1 MADNSD
7 GSSKPDGQRGHEPDS
22 PRPARVRQQ
31 ASQPL
36 TADAPPGKTPV
47 GELIKV
53 TGSGLSGPFV
63 RRPVMTVLLT
73 LSAIVAG
80 IATYG
85 KLAVN
90 DLPAVDYPVINVSCS
105 YPGANPTTMANN
117 IATPLEKQFL
127 QIPGLDIVT
136 SSSTQSNTSL
146 TLQFNLSKS
155 ITDAATDV
163 QAAIQRATGKLP
175 VDLPS
180 PPTFTKTNPND
191 QAIYLLGLLS
201 DTMTDGDLY
210 KYAST
215 AVQQRIAILPGVS
228 QVNVYGVQAAIRIKA
243 DPAALASRGLTMDDL
258 ANAIKAGTVYSG
270 AGQFDGPHRTFVLL
284 PNGQIDQA
292 EGYRNLIVARNRD
305 GSPVFLRDVSDVKQS
320 VQDERLSRTF
330 WARGFSPPGSVVV
343 LAVSRQAGA
352 NAVEVAK
359 SVKALFPELR
369 ASLPGSITLV
379 PIFDRSQSIVSSV
392 ADVQWTLVIAFVLVV
407 LVIYVFLGRATDTLI
422 PAVALPLS
430 LFITVTVMYMLDYS
444 INNLTLMALTLAI
457 GFLVDDAI
465 VFLENVVRRA
475 EHGESILKATYNSAG
490 EISFTILSMTLSLAA
505 VFIPLVF
512 LPGLLGRIF
521 REFSVTII
529 VAILASGLVSLTLTP
544 LMCARILGER
554 KAGHKRT
561 RMEGW
566 TGEFIQRVIASYGR
580 ALDKFLDR
588 AWLTIPIILLCFVG
602 LWFFFTHLPFTLL
615 PPGDSGFIRG
625 VFIAQEGS
633 SPAQMRA
640 YQQLVNQK
648 LQEDPNIAQF
658 FTLAG
663 FSSRTAGS
671 QALIFGFLKP
681 KDQRPPIDQ
690 CILQLQKSIGTIP
703 GVTAVLQPNPVL
715 QINVGVTNQ
724 TQGQYAYTVSG
735 IVPDDVYGAADQ
747 LMAKLRTFKGFATV
761 RSDFYN
767 NTPNLTVDIDR
778 ERAATY
784 GVSTAAV
791 ESLLR
796 TAYSQNYVYLIKQ
809 PDDQYQVILEVD
821 DNERATPGDLNN
833 LYVRGTTPTG
843 AGNPTNA
850 TGSSGAGATPSG
862 VGVTPGQAVTTGTAS
877 NLVPLRAVT
886 STRQV
891 VGPQAVNHFN
901 QFTSVTINFNLLPN
915 VAIGDATTFIE
926 NAFAQVRQQY
936 PGVQATFQGEALVFR
951 QLFSALPL
959 LLISAIFVMYVILGI
974 LYESYVHPITV
985 LFPAIVPAVVGGLF
999 TLWLFGSTLSLYSV
1013 IGLFLLLGIVKK
1025 NGIMVVDFALQRIDE
1040 GWDLRSAIHEASI
1053 ERFRPI
1059 MMTTLAALMGAVPL
1073 AVGFGSDASSRR
1085 PLGLVIVGGLILS
1098 QMVTL
1103 FITPVIYLWLEWFQ
1117 EHVLDRVPFLRSAH
1131 THHEGEAIPPSD
1143 VGQPAPVAS

>member
-1 MADNSD
+1 MAGEEQHDGAGKHEDNSPHTARD
-7 GSSKPDGQRGHEPDS
+7 RQQGT
-22 PRPARVRQQ
+22 RPARVG
-31 ASQPL
+31 ASPKDS
-36 TADAPPGKTPV
+36 AGAK
-47 GELIKV
+47 LIQV
-53 TGSGLSGPFV
+53 SGSGLSGPFI

-73 LSAIVAG
+73 LSVIVAG

-90 DLPAVDYPVINVSCS
+90 DLPAVDYPVIQVTCA

-127 QIPGLDIVT
+127 QIPGLDIIT
-136 SSSTQSNTSL
+136 SASTQGNTSF
-146 TLQFNLSKS
+146 TLQFVLSKS
-155 ITDAATDV
+155 IIDAATDV

-175 VDLPS
+175 LDLPS

-201 DTMTDGDLY
+201 DTLTDGDLY

-215 AVQQRIAILPGVS
+215 AVAQRIAILPGVS
-228 QVNVYGVQAAIRIKA
+228 QVNIYGVQGAIRIKA
-243 DPAALASRGLTMDDL
+243 DPAGLASRGLTMDDL
-258 ANAIKAGTVYSG
+258 AGAIKAGTVYSG
-270 AGQFDGPHRTFVLL
+270 AGQFDGVHRTFVLL

-292 EGYRNLIVARNRD
+292 DGYRNLIVARNRD
-305 GSPVFLRDVSDVKQS
+305 GSPVYLRDVADVYQS
-320 VQDERLSRTF
+320 VQDERISRTF
-330 WARGFSPPGSVVV
+330 WMRGFNPPGSVVV

-352 NAVEVAK
+352 NAVEVAN
-359 SVKALFPELR
+359 SVKALFPEIR

-379 PIFDRSQSIVSSV
+379 PVFDRSQSIVDSV
-392 ADVQWTLVIAFVLVV
+392 HDVQFTLMIAFVLVV
-407 LVIYVFLGRATDTLI
+407 LVIYIFLGRATDTLI

-430 LFITVTVMYMLDYS
+430 LLLTVAVMFTLNYS

-475 EHGESILKATYNSAG
+475 EHGESILKAAFNSAG
-490 EISFTILSMTLSLAA
+490 EISVTIMSMTLSLAA

-529 VAILASGLVSLTLTP
+529 VAILASGLISLTLTP

-554 KAGHKRT
+554 KAGHKRA
-561 RMEGW
+561 RMEKW
-566 TGEFIQRVIASYGR
+566 TSDFIQRVIAGYGK

-588 AWLTIPIILLCFVG
+588 AWLTVPILLGCILG

-633 SPAQMRA
+633 SPAQMHA
-640 YQQLVNQK
+640 YQQQVNQK
-648 LQEDPNIAQF
+648 LKDDPNIGQF

-663 FSSRTAGS
+663 FAARTSSS
-671 QALIFGFLKP
+671 QGLIFCFLKP
-681 KDQRPPIDQ
+681 RSQRLPIDQ
-690 CILQLQKSIGTIP
+690 CIPQLQKSISSIP
-703 GVTAVLQPNPVL
+703 GITAVLQPNPVL
-715 QINVGVTNQ
+715 QINVGATSQ
-724 TQGQYAYTVSG
+724 TQGQYAYTLSG
-735 IVPDDVYGAADQ
+735 IVPDDVYAAANQ
-747 LMAKLRTFKGFATV
+747 LMTKLKDFKGFASV
-761 RSDFYN
+761 RSDYYN
-767 NTPNLTVDIDR
+767 STPNLTVDIDR

-784 GVSTAAV
+784 GVSTSAV
-791 ESLLR
+791 QSLLR

-809 PDDQYQVILEVD
+809 PEDQYQVILEVKD
-821 DNERATPGDLNN
+821 KERAQPADLND
-833 LYVRGTTPTG
+833 LYVRSNTGGSFSATG
-843 AGNPTNA
+843 AGGGTI
-850 TGSSGAGATPSG
+850 TT
-862 VGVTPGQAVTTGTAS
+862 TTGTAA

-886 STRQV
+886 STKQI

-915 VAIGDATTFIE
+915 VAIGDATKFIE
-926 NAFAQVRQQY
+926 DSFAQVHQQI
-936 PGVQATFQGEALVFR
+936 PSVQATFQGEALVFR
-951 QLFSALPL
+951 QLFKSLPL
-959 LLISAIFVMYVILGI
+959 LLLSAIFVMYVILGI

-999 TLWLFGSTLSLYSV
+999 TLWAFGSSLSLYSV

-1025 NGIMVVDFALQRIDE
+1025 NGILVVDFALKRIDE
-1040 GWDLRSAIHEASI
+1040 GLSLREAIHEASL

-1073 AVGFGSDASSRR
+1073 ALGFGHDASARR
-1085 PLGLVIVGGLILS
+1085 PLGLVIVGGLIFS
-1098 QMVTL
+1098 QMITL
-1103 FITPVIYLWLEWFQ
+1103 FVTPVIYLWLEWFQ
-1117 EHVLDRVPFLRSAH
+1117 EHVLDKVPFLRSAH
-1131 THHEGEAIPPSD
+1131 MHHEGESKPTGDGEVREPM
-1143 VGQPAPVAS
+1143 PAGVA

>member
-1 MADNSD
+1 MAGSNQQD
-7 GSSKPDGQRGHEPDS
+7 GAGNGEHDS
-22 PRPARVRQQ
+22 PRRQQPAR
-31 ASQPL
+31 P
-36 TADAPPGKTPV
+36 APPGSPPQETPGGGLV
-47 GELIKV
+47 QV
-53 TGSGLSGPFV
+53 TGSGLSGPFI
-63 RRPVMTVLLT
+63 RRPVMTMLLT
-73 LSAIVAG
+73 LSVIVAG
-80 IATYG
+80 VGTYG

-90 DLPAVDYPVINVSCS
+90 DLPAVDYPIIQVTCS
-105 YPGANPTTMANN
+105 YPGANPSTMANN

-127 QIPGLDIVT
+127 QIPGLDLVT
-136 SSSTQSNTSL
+136 SASTQSNTSL

-175 VDLPS
+175 LDLPS

-191 QAIYLLGLLS
+191 QAVYLLGLLS
-201 DTMTDGDLY
+201 DTLTDGDLY

-228 QVNVYGVQAAIRIKA
+228 QVGVYGVQGAIRIKA
-243 DPAALASRGLTMDDL
+243 DPAALAARGLTMDDL
-258 ANAIKAGTVYSG
+258 SRAIQSGTVYSG
-270 AGQFDGPHRTFVLL
+270 AGQFDGPHRTFVLQ

-292 EGYRNLIVARNRD
+292 QGYRNLIVARNKD
-305 GSPVFLRDVSDVKQS
+305 ASPVFLRDVADVRQS

-330 WARGFSPPGSVVV
+330 WVRGFNPPGSVVV

-352 NAVEVAK
+352 NAVEVAS

-379 PIFDRSQSIVSSV
+379 PVFDRSQSIVNSV
-392 ADVQWTLVIAFVLVV
+392 HDVQFTLAIAFVLVV
-407 LVIYVFLGRATDTLI
+407 LVIYLFLGRATDTLI

-430 LFITVTVMYMLDYS
+430 LLFTVGVMYALNYS

-475 EHGESILKATYNSAG
+475 EHGESIVKAAFNSAG

-544 LMCARILGER
+544 LMCARMLGER
-554 KAGHKRT
+554 KSGHKRA
-561 RMEGW
+561 RMETW
-566 TGEFIQRVIASYGR
+566 TGDFIKRVIAAYGR

-588 AWLTIPIILLCFVG
+588 AWLTVPILLACMLG

-625 VFIAQEGS
+625 IFVAQEGS

-640 YQQLVNQK
+640 YQHQVNEK
-648 LQEDPNIAQF
+648 LRADPNIAEF

-663 FSSRTAGS
+663 FSSRTAAS

-681 KDQRPPIDQ
+681 QNQRLPIDQ
-690 CILQLQKSIGTIP
+690 CILQLQKSIGSIP
-703 GVTAVLQPNPVL
+703 GIAAVLQPNPVL
-715 QINVGVTNQ
+715 QINVGATNQ
-724 TQGQYAYTVSG
+724 TQGQYAYTLSG
-735 IVPDDVYGAADQ
+735 IVPDDVYSAADQ
-747 LMAKLRTFKGFATV
+747 LMTKLRTFKGFASV
-761 RSDFYN
+761 RSDYYN
-767 NTPNLTVDIDR
+767 TTPNLTVDIDR
-778 ERAATY
+778 ERASTY
-784 GVSTAAV
+784 GVSTSAV

-796 TAYSQNYVYLIKQ
+796 TAYSQNYVYLMKE
-809 PDDQYQVILEVD
+809 PDDQYQVILEVK
-821 DNERATPGDLNN
+821 DNERAQPADLDN
-833 LYVRGTTPTG
+833 LYVRSDTAGTV
-843 AGNPTNA
+843 NSSS
-850 TGSSGAGATPSG
+850 SSGGAIAT
-862 VGVTPGQAVTTGTAS
+862 TTGIAS

-886 STRQV
+886 STKQV
-891 VGPQAVNHFN
+891 VGPQAVNHFD
-901 QFTSVTINFNLLPN
+901 QFTSVTINFNLLPD
-915 VAIGDATTFIE
+915 VAIGDATKFIE
-926 NAFAQVRQQY
+926 TSYAQVHQQF

-951 QLFSALPL
+951 QLFSALPA
-959 LLISAIFVMYVILGI
+959 LLIAAIFVMYVILGI

-985 LFPAIVPAVVGGLF
+985 LFPAIVPAIVGGLF
-999 TLWLFGSTLSLYSV
+999 TLWIFGSTLSLYSI
-1013 IGLFLLLGIVKK
+1013 IGLFLLIGIVKK

-1040 GWDLRSAIHEASI
+1040 GWDLRSAIHEASM

-1059 MMTTLAALMGAVPL
+1059 MMTTLAALMGAIPL
-1073 AVGFGSDASSRR
+1073 ALGFGSDASSRR
-1085 PLGLVIVGGLILS
+1085 PLGLVIVGGLIFS
-1098 QMVTL
+1098 QMITL
-1103 FITPVIYLWLEWFQ
+1103 FVTPVIYLWLEWFQ

-1131 THHEGEAIPPSD
+1131 THHEGE
-1143 VGQPAPVAS
+1143 PAPEPTGSGDGHVPEPIAAQ

>member
-1 MADNSD
+1 MAGEEQHD
-7 GSSKPDGQRGHEPDS
+7 GAGDHEHDSQHPAEYRAKP
-22 PRPARVRQQ
+22 VR
-31 ASQPL
+31 A
-36 TADAPPGKTPV
+36 AAPPPLPSEAKLV
-47 GELIKV
+47 QVK
-53 TGSGLSGPFV
+53 GSGLSGPFI

-73 LSAIVAG
+73 LSVIVAG

-90 DLPAVDYPVINVSCS
+90 DLPAVDYPVIQVTCS

-127 QIPGLDIVT
+127 QIPGLDIIT
-136 SSSTQSNTSL
+136 SASTQGNTSF
-146 TLQFNLSKS
+146 TLQFVLSKS
-155 ITDAATDV
+155 IVDAATDV

-175 VDLPS
+175 LDLPS

-201 DTMTDGDLY
+201 DTLTDGDLY

-215 AVQQRIAILPGVS
+215 AVAQRIAILPGVS
-228 QVNVYGVQAAIRIKA
+228 QVNIYGVQGAIRIKA
-243 DPAALASRGLTMDDL
+243 DPAGLASRGLTMDDL
-258 ANAIKAGTVYSG
+258 ASAIKAGTVYSG
-270 AGQFDGPHRTFVLL
+270 AGQFDGAHRTFVLL

-305 GSPVFLRDVSDVKQS
+305 GSPVYLRDVADVRQS
-320 VQDERLSRTF
+320 VQDERISRTF
-330 WARGFSPPGSVVV
+330 WMRGFNPPGSVVV

-352 NAVEVAK
+352 NAVEVAN
-359 SVKALFPELR
+359 SVKALFPEIR

-379 PIFDRSQSIVSSV
+379 PVFDRSQSIVDSV
-392 ADVQWTLVIAFVLVV
+392 HDVQFTLMIAFILVV
-407 LVIYVFLGRATDTLI
+407 IVIYIFLGRATDTLI

-430 LFITVTVMYMLDYS
+430 LLLTVAVMYMLDYS

-475 EHGESILKATYNSAG
+475 EHGETILKAAFNSAG
-490 EISFTILSMTLSLAA
+490 EISVTIMSMTLSLAA

-554 KAGHKRT
+554 RAGHKRAW
-561 RMEGW
+561 MERH
-566 TGEFIQRVIASYGR
+566 TGEFIKRVIAAYGR
-580 ALDKFLDR
+580 VLDKFLDR
-588 AWLTIPIILLCFVG
+588 AWLTVPILLGCILG

-615 PPGDSGFIRG
+615 PPGDSGFVRG

-633 SPAQMRA
+633 SPAQMHA
-640 YQQLVNQK
+640 YQQQVNQK
-648 LQEDPNIAQF
+648 LKDDPNIAQF

-663 FSSRTAGS
+663 FAARTSSS
-671 QALIFGFLKP
+671 QGLIFGFLKP
-681 KDQRPPIDQ
+681 RSQRPPIEQ
-690 CILQLQKSIGTIP
+690 CIPQLQKSISSIP
-703 GVTAVLQPNPVL
+703 GITAILQPNPVL
-715 QINVGVTNQ
+715 QINVGATSQ
-724 TQGQYAYTVSG
+724 TQGQYAYTLDG
-735 IVPDDVYGAADQ
+735 IVPEDVYAAADQ
-747 LMAKLRTFKGFATV
+747 LMAKLKNFKGFASV
-761 RSDFYN
+761 RSDYYN
-767 NTPNLTVDIDR
+767 STPNLTVDIDR

-784 GVSTAAV
+784 GVSTSAV
-791 ESLLR
+791 QSLLR

-809 PDDQYQVILEVD
+809 PEDQYQVILEVK
-821 DNERATPGDLNN
+821 DNERAQPADLNN
-833 LYVRGTTPTG
+833 LYVRSNTG
-843 AGNPTNA
+843 GNFSA
-850 TGSSGAGATPSG
+850 SGAGGGTI
-862 VGVTPGQAVTTGTAS
+862 TTTTGTAT

-886 STRQV
+886 STKQI

-915 VAIGDATTFIE
+915 VAIGDATKFIE
-926 NAFAQVRQQY
+926 DSFAQVHQQI
-936 PGVQATFQGEALVFR
+936 PSVQSTFQGEALVFR
-951 QLFSALPL
+951 QLFKSLPL
-959 LLISAIFVMYVILGI
+959 LLIAAIFVMYVILGI

-999 TLWLFGSTLSLYSV
+999 TLWIFGSSLSLYSV

-1025 NGIMVVDFALQRIDE
+1025 NGILVVDFALKRIDE
-1040 GWDLRSAIHEASI
+1040 GLGLREAIHEASL

-1059 MMTTLAALMGAVPL
+1059 MMTTFAALMGAVPL
-1073 AVGFGSDASSRR
+1073 ALGFGHDASARR
-1085 PLGLVIVGGLILS
+1085 PLGLVIVGGLIFS

-1103 FITPVIYLWLEWFQ
+1103 FVTPVIYLWLEWFQ
-1117 EHVLDRVPFLRSAH
+1117 EHVLDKVPFLRSAH
-1131 THHEGEAIPPSD
+1131 MHHEGEPEPKEAGDGQI
-1143 VGQPAPVAS
+1143 QPAPAGAR